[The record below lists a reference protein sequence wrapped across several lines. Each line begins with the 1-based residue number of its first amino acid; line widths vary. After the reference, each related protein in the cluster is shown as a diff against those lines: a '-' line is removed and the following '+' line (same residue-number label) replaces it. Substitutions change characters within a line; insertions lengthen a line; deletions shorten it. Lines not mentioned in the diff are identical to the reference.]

1 MNWNLFLKEFAQRP
15 LFHSSMLAIFPD
27 PPAHKQVQLCR
38 WTRAGKLSQLR
49 RGWYLIEKPWR
60 TREVPIAVM
69 ANSVV
74 HPSYLSLDWALQYYE
89 MIPEYVPNP
98 TSVTTDRGVRFT
110 AQNSLFIY
118 YHIQPS
124 FFKGY
129 RQEKV
134 NGHKINI
141 ACPEKA
147 LVDKI
152 YLFLQRN
159 RFSIEWLK
167 ELRLQNLDSLNLE
180 TLEYFSRETKRKKF
194 REAIE
199 LTYQYIKSMR
209 GEES

>member
-1 MNWNLFLKEFAQRP
+1 MNWSFFLNEFAERP
-15 LFHSSMLAIFPD
+15 LFHSTMLGIFPD
-27 PPAHKQVQLCR
+27 PPAHKQVQLSR
-38 WTRAGKLSQLR
+38 WTRAGKLSQIR

-60 TREVPIAVM
+60 AKEVPITVI

-110 AQNSLFIY
+110 VQNSLFIY
-118 YHIQPS
+118 YHVQPS

-134 NGHKINI
+134 NGHNINI

-152 YLFLQRN
+152 YLFMQSN

-167 ELRLQNLDSLNLE
+167 ELRLQNLDTFDLE
-180 TLEYFSRETKRKKF
+180 KLLSFARETKKKKF
-194 REAIE
+194 REAVE
-199 LTYQYIKSMR
+199 LTCQYLKSMR
-209 GEES
+209 GEG

>member
-1 MNWNLFLKEFAQRP
+1 MNWNVFLNEFAGRP

-27 PPAHKQVQLCR
+27 PTSHKQVQLSR
-38 WTRAGKLSQLR
+38 WTRAGKLSQIR
-49 RGWYLIEKPWR
+49 KGWYLIEKPWR
-60 TREVPIAVM
+60 AKEIPITVI
-69 ANSVV
+69 ANNVV

-110 AQNSLFIY
+110 AQDSLFIY
-118 YHIQPS
+118 YHVQPS

-134 NGHKINI
+134 NGYNINI

-147 LVDKI
+147 LLDKI
-152 YLFLQRN
+152 YLFLQSN

-167 ELRLQNLDSLNLE
+167 ELRLQNLD
-180 TLEYFSRETKRKKF
+180 TLDFDKLSSFSRATKRKKIQ
-194 REAIE
+194 EAVK
-199 LTYQYIKSMR
+199 LTCQYIKSKR
-209 GEES
+209 GEE

>member
-1 MNWNLFLKEFAQRP
+1 MDWNIFLNGFAERP
-15 LFHSSMLAIFPD
+15 LFHSSMLAVFPG
-27 PPAHKQVQLCR
+27 PPSHKQVQLSR
-38 WTRAGKLSQLR
+38 WTRAGKLSQIR

-60 TREVPIAVM
+60 AKEIPIAVI

-89 MIPEYVPNP
+89 MIPEYVPNL

-110 AQNSLFIY
+110 AQDSLFIY

-134 NGHKINI
+134 NGYKINI

-152 YLFLQRN
+152 YLFLQSN

-167 ELRLQNLDSLNLE
+167 ELRLQNLNILDLE
-180 TLEYFSRETKRKKF
+180 KLECFSRETKRKKF
-194 REAIE
+194 REAVG

-209 GEES
+209 GEE

>member
-1 MNWNLFLKEFAQRP
+1 MDWDFFLNEFAERP
-15 LFHSSMLAIFPD
+15 LFHSSMLSIFPD
-27 PPAHKQVQLCR
+27 PLAHKQVQLSR
-38 WTRAGKLSQLR
+38 WTRAGKLSQIR
-49 RGWYLIEKPWR
+49 KGWYLIAKPWR
-60 TREVPIAVM
+60 VKEVPITVI

-98 TSVTTDRGVRFT
+98 TSVTTGRGVRFT
-110 AQNSLFIY
+110 AQDSLFIY
-118 YHIQPS
+118 YHVQPA

-134 NGHKINI
+134 NSHNINI

-152 YLFLQRN
+152 YLFLQSN

-167 ELRLQNLDSLNLE
+167 ELRLQNLDSL
-180 TLEYFSRETKRKKF
+180 TLEKLEFFSRETKKKKF
-194 REAIE
+194 REAVE
-199 LTYQYIKSMR
+199 LTCQYLKSMR
-209 GEES
+209 GEE

>member
-1 MNWNLFLKEFAQRP
+1 MDWNIFLNEFAGRP
-15 LFHSSMLAIFPD
+15 LFHSSMLAIFPG
-27 PPAHKQVQLCR
+27 PPAHKQVQLSR
-38 WTRAGKLSQLR
+38 WTGTGKLSQIR
-49 RGWYLIEKPWR
+49 KGWYLIEKPWR
-60 TREVPIAVM
+60 TKEVPLTVI

-98 TSVTTDRGVRFT
+98 TSVTTDRGMRFA
-110 AQNSLFIY
+110 AQDSLFIY

-134 NGHKINI
+134 NGYDINI

-147 LVDKI
+147 LIDKI
-152 YLFLQRN
+152 YLFLQSN

-167 ELRLQNLDSLNLE
+167 ELRLQNLDTIDLDKLLS
-180 TLEYFSRETKRKKF
+180 FSRDAKRKKF
-194 REAIE
+194 QEAVRS
-199 LTYQYIKSMR
+199 TYQYLKNMK
-209 GEES
+209 EEE

>member
-1 MNWNLFLKEFAQRP
+1 MDWNFFLNEFAERP
-15 LFHSSMLAIFPD
+15 LFHSSMLDIFPD
-27 PPAHKQVQLCR
+27 PPAHKQVQLSR
-38 WTRAGKLSQLR
+38 WTRVGKLSQIR

-60 TREVPIAVM
+60 AKEVPITVI

-118 YHIQPS
+118 YHVQPA

-134 NGHKINI
+134 NGHNINI

-152 YLFLQRN
+152 YLFLQSN

-180 TLEYFSRETKRKKF
+180 KFEFFSRETKRKKF
-194 REAIE
+194 REAVE
-199 LTYQYIKSMR
+199 LTCQYLKNIR
-209 GEES
+209 GER

>member
-1 MNWNLFLKEFAQRP
+1 MNEFAERP
-15 LFHSSMLAIFPD
+15 LFHSTMLGIFPD
-27 PPAHKQVQLCR
+27 PPAHKQVQLSR
-38 WTRAGKLSQLR
+38 WTRAGKLSQIR

-60 TREVPIAVM
+60 AKEVPITVI

-110 AQNSLFIY
+110 VQNSLFIY
-118 YHIQPS
+118 YHVQPS

-134 NGHKINI
+134 NGHNINI

-152 YLFLQRN
+152 YLFMQSN

-167 ELRLQNLDSLNLE
+167 ELRLQNLDTFDLE
-180 TLEYFSRETKRKKF
+180 KLLSFARETKKKKF
-194 REAIE
+194 REAVE
-199 LTYQYIKSMR
+199 LTCQYLKSMR
-209 GEES
+209 GEG